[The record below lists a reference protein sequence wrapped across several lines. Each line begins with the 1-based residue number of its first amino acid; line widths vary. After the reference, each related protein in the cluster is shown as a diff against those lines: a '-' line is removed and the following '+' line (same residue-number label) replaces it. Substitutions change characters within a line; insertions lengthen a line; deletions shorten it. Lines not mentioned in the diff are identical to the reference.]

1 MASEYADVLTN
12 QPVVIDNGSGTIKAG
27 FAGQDTPKC
36 FFPNFV
42 GRPKHVRAMAG
53 AAEGDR
59 FIGRSAQELRGLLK
73 IRYPME
79 HGIVTDWADM
89 EHIWS
94 HMYAD
99 ELKTLSEEH
108 PVLLTEAPLNPRAN
122 REQAAQIFFET
133 FNVPAMYVSIQ
144 AILSLYASGRTT
156 GVVLDSGDGVTH
168 AVPVYE
174 GFAMPHAIQRIDVA
188 GRDVAQHLQMLLR
201 RAGYYLHTS
210 AEREIVR
217 AIKEQ
222 RCQLALPG
230 HDDRDAK
237 RPVEF
242 ALPDGN
248 VIKLGAERFRAP
260 EVLFRPELVGLED
273 VGAHQ
278 ILADAIAR
286 ADMDLRRGLYGNIVL
301 SGGTTLTKGYGDRL
315 LHETKRLA
323 PPDLKIKIS
332 APPERKYSTWIG
344 GSIFAGLS
352 TFRKLWVSAEEYQE
366 DPDCI
371 HKVEMHLPAGARES
385 FEVLSGLS
393 EPLAPHTAD
402 SRRVTDLLDA
412 NLDHKRHF
420 REPRD
425 YTIIKSL
432 GTGSFG
438 TVYVA
443 DWQSPLPSGAMV
455 PAMQHSLTRPAYA
468 GKRLVAIKRMK
479 KPFAA
484 WEDCIKLNE
493 LRCMEGNLYQLTK
506 TRRGRPLAQGLVASI
521 LHQVLAGLHHVHTH
535 GFFHRDLKPEN
546 LLITTTGLADY
557 PAKPT
562 GDARTPVE
570 QDVLVVV
577 KIADF
582 GLAREITSAPPYTE
596 YVSTRW
602 YRAPEILL
610 HAPHYSP
617 AVDMWALGAIAAEL
631 VLLEPLFPGTGEM
644 DQVLRIAALLGNPLH
659 ASTHDA
665 TGTHFRGGGRWSDAA
680 ALAAPLGFRFPDT
693 DAPPFASLFPAHVSH
708 KLVHLVFS
716 MLRYD
721 PAARVLP
728 EACLRHAY
736 FTVEA
741 PLLHPRSKLV
751 PHANVP
757 GLVSEPGA
765 GPPRGV
771 QGSPRTSASS
781 SPRYIH
787 DDGVR
792 HGVAVPH
799 ALHEQLRN
807 ALHLHDEPRS
817 PGASGEASPQ
827 LMRRRTPGTPVRRT
841 GARASMSHESSP
853 VQVVAQ
859 ERAAVHA
866 ASGTAESARADSP
879 SYARPSSEGRT
890 PTTRRASPAR
900 SETSGAPAS
909 PHFLSSWVLRKGGQA
924 QRQSKEEQLKR
935 REAELLAMR
944 ERSRAVLQKRS
955 QILGNDQHRGIS
967 PTP

>member
-89 EHIWS
+89 ERIWS

-188 GRDVAQHLQMLLR
+188 GRDVAQHLQTLLR

-230 HDDRDAK
+230 HDDHDAK

-352 TFRKLWVSAEEYQE
+352 TFRKLWVSAEDYQE

-371 HKVEMHLPAGARES
+371 H
-385 FEVLSGLS
+385 
-393 EPLAPHTAD
+393 
-402 SRRVTDLLDA
+402 
-412 NLDHKRHF
+412 
-420 REPRD
+420 
-425 YTIIKSL
+425 
-432 GTGSFG
+432 
-438 TVYVA
+438 
-443 DWQSPLPSGAMV
+443 
-455 PAMQHSLTRPAYA
+455 
-468 GKRLVAIKRMK
+468 
-479 KPFAA
+479 
-484 WEDCIKLNE
+484 
-493 LRCMEGNLYQLTK
+493 
-506 TRRGRPLAQGLVASI
+506 
-521 LHQVLAGLHHVHTH
+521 
-535 GFFHRDLKPEN
+535 
-546 LLITTTGLADY
+546 
-557 PAKPT
+557 
-562 GDARTPVE
+562 RT
-570 QDVLVVV
+570 L
-577 KIADF
+577 
-582 GLAREITSAPPYTE
+582 
-596 YVSTRW
+596 
-602 YRAPEILL
+602 
-610 HAPHYSP
+610 
-617 AVDMWALGAIAAEL
+617 
-631 VLLEPLFPGTGEM
+631 
-644 DQVLRIAALLGNPLH
+644 
-659 ASTHDA
+659 
-665 TGTHFRGGGRWSDAA
+665 
-680 ALAAPLGFRFPDT
+680 
-693 DAPPFASLFPAHVSH
+693 
-708 KLVHLVFS
+708 
-716 MLRYD
+716 
-721 PAARVLP
+721 
-728 EACLRHAY
+728 
-736 FTVEA
+736 
-741 PLLHPRSKLV
+741 
-751 PHANVP
+751 
-757 GLVSEPGA
+757 
-765 GPPRGV
+765 
-771 QGSPRTSASS
+771 
-781 SPRYIH
+781 
-787 DDGVR
+787 
-792 HGVAVPH
+792 
-799 ALHEQLRN
+799 
-807 ALHLHDEPRS
+807 
-817 PGASGEASPQ
+817 
-827 LMRRRTPGTPVRRT
+827 
-841 GARASMSHESSP
+841 
-853 VQVVAQ
+853 
-859 ERAAVHA
+859 
-866 ASGTAESARADSP
+866 
-879 SYARPSSEGRT
+879 
-890 PTTRRASPAR
+890 
-900 SETSGAPAS
+900 
-909 PHFLSSWVLRKGGQA
+909 
-924 QRQSKEEQLKR
+924 
-935 REAELLAMR
+935 
-944 ERSRAVLQKRS
+944 
-955 QILGNDQHRGIS
+955 
-967 PTP
+967 